1 MHLGKGLNKNIA
13 FVGDISIKGVVAKDL
28 KLAKYNLKLLQNTPL
43 SLVISLANST
53 ANGIYEVIKYNSI
66 WCKIIC

>member
-53 ANGIYEVIKYNSI
+53 ASGIYEVIKYNSI

>member
-66 WCKIIC
+66 

>member
-53 ANGIYEVIKYNSI
+53 ASGIYEVIKYNSI
-66 WCKIIC
+66 